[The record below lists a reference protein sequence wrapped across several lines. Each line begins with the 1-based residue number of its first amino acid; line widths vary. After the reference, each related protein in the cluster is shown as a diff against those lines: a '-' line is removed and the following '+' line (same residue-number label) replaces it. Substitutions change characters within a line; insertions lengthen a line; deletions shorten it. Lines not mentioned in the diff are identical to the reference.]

1 MNDDSCLRLRLAP
14 AAAEWLLDP
23 APAAV
28 ADAAQRRLPL
38 ARFLAVF
45 APEREDLA
53 QRAAAP
59 GGSDGVA
66 ALAAGLASLDWSA
79 LRVETWGQVQGLL
92 HGAALPQADADGAGD
107 SAMASALAALAAFAA
122 EGGRL
127 AAERRL
133 QGERPGAGKRRA
145 ARRAGEAEAAAL
157 ADGEA
162 RVERIFGPGGE
173 LAALLGADFESRSGQ
188 QQMALAAWQ
197 VLAGGGDLLVEAP
210 TGTGKSLAYLVPA
223 GLLALAS
230 GERVLIST
238 HTRNLQEQL
247 LRRDLPRLAAAPWF
261 PVEAAL
267 LMGRENYVCRRK
279 LERFLG
285 ELDGSAASRLAGA
298 ALLVWRDRSADG
310 LLEELSGNPLCGQ
323 GLLEQLRARNQGAE
337 ETRCAAR
344 SDCWVTRA
352 RERARAAQLVVVN
365 HALLLADQAVG
376 GGVLGPYRRL
386 VLDEAQHLDAVA
398 TRALGV
404 TLSAR
409 VLDAALEL
417 IAPETRAPGWSR
429 RGLERWLPALQE
441 GAPGTASERR
451 ALLDAL
457 PTAREALRALL
468 DRLAAEPAV
477 AAAFAEGGRL
487 RYRAGQALPAALAAE
502 AGALAQAVGTV
513 AGAARAL
520 AAAGAQAAQAPAD
533 LQAECEALETMARA
547 LDELLARLGFLL
559 AAEGEDFVYYLEGDG
574 RGGLR
579 ELVASPVDIALEL
592 GEFFRERLDALV
604 LTSATLTVQ
613 GSFAYFGGKIGLE
626 HSGRERYELA
636 LDSPFD
642 MAAQA
647 RLLLPAYLPEPGQ
660 RGHLEAVV
668 EVLAGLATD
677 QPLNTLVLFTS
688 YGALERCRRGLLER
702 GLAPERLLVQESG
715 QSRDAL
721 ARRFRAR
728 RGALLLGTSSFWE
741 GVDFPGEAL
750 SILVI
755 TRLPFAVPTEPLVE
769 ARCERLAAAGED
781 PFFAYM
787 VPEAV
792 LRFKQGFGRLI
803 RGARDE
809 GLALFLDSRLVHKG
823 YGQRF
828 LRSLPAE
835 TRLCFDPSTFASEL
849 HAWYVSRPRPRPEV

>member
-1 MNDDSCLRLRLAP
+1 MPDDSCLRLRLAP
-14 AAAEWLLDP
+14 EAAPWLLDP
-23 APAAV
+23 APAA
-28 ADAAQRRLPL
+28 ADAAGRRLPL

-53 QRAAAP
+53 LLAAAP
-59 GGSDGVA
+59 LAAGGEGEA
-66 ALAAGLASLDWSA
+66 ALAAGLAALDWSA
-79 LRVETWGQVQGLL
+79 LRIETWGQVQGLL
-92 HGAALPQADADGAGD
+92 QGALDPAPGAIATDAPGLGAD
-107 SAMASALAALAAFAA
+107 LAALAAFAA

-133 QGERPGAGKRRA
+133 QGAGAALARRRGAG
-145 ARRAGEAEAAAL
+145 RAGESDAAAL
-157 ADGEA
+157 AAGEA
-162 RVERIFGPGGE
+162 RIESIFAPAGE
-173 LAALLGADFESRSGQ
+173 LAALLGADFECRDGQ
-188 QQMALAAWQ
+188 RQMALATWQ

-210 TGTGKSLAYLVPA
+210 TGTGKSLAYLIPA
-223 GLLALAS
+223 GLFALAS

-247 LRRDLPRLAAAPWF
+247 LRRDLPRLTAAPWF
-261 PVEAAL
+261 PVETAL
-267 LMGRENYVCRRK
+267 LMGRENYTCRRK
-279 LERFLG
+279 LERFLR
-285 ELDGSAASRLAGA
+285 ELDASPPARLAGA
-298 ALLVWRDRSADG
+298 ALLVWQDRSPEG
-310 LLEELSGNPLCGQ
+310 LLEELSGNPLLGQ

-386 VLDEAQHLDAVA
+386 ILDEAQHLDAVA

-417 IAPETRAPGWSR
+417 IAPESRAPGWGR
-429 RGLERWLPALQE
+429 RALDRWLPALRE
-441 GAPGTASERR
+441 AAPAAAPTRA

-468 DRLAAEPAV
+468 DRLAAERAV
-477 AAAFAEGGRL
+477 AAALAEAGRL
-487 RYRAGQALPAALAAE
+487 RYRAGQALPVHLAAE
-502 AGALAQAVGTV
+502 AQGLSQALGALATTARRLADEV
-513 AGAARAL
+513 APAAGEAQTECDAL
-520 AAAGAQAAQAPAD
+520 AV
-533 LQAECEALETMARA
+533 MARA

-559 AAEGEDFVYYLEGDG
+559 AAEGEDFVYYLEGDA

-579 ELVASPVDIALEL
+579 ELVASPVDVALEL
-592 GEFFRERLDALV
+592 GEFFREHLEALV

-613 GSFAYFGGKIGLE
+613 DDFDYFRGKIGLE
-626 HSGRERYELA
+626 HSGRARYELA

-647 RLLLPAYLPEPGQ
+647 RLLLPAFLPEPGQ

-668 EVLAGLATD
+668 ELLAALAAE

-715 QSRDAL
+715 GSRDAL

-849 HAWYVSRPRPRPEV
+849 HTWYVARPRPRPDA